1 MLRREL
7 RYPAQISYI
16 SQFGIFCRAPLL
28 PTHQSAPV
36 SILLIGQVFE
46 NSEIRLSSWVYPGYF
61 AGDFRPVP
69 ELGEITIGPATERMS
84 LRFIIGSPWI

>member
-1 MLRREL
+1 ML
-7 RYPAQISYI
+7 
-16 SQFGIFCRAPLL
+16 
-28 PTHQSAPV
+28 THQSAPA

-46 NSEIRLSSWVYPGYF
+46 NSEIRLSSWLYPGYF

-69 ELGEITIGPATERMS
+69 ELVELTIGPATERMA